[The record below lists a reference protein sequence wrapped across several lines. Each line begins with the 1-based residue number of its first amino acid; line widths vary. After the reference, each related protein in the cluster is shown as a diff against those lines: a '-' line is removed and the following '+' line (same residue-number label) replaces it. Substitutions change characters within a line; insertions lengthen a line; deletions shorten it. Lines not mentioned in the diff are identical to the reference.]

1 MIERTFLHIIVIDC
15 QIEWN
20 FLIPNKTTIFETQP
34 NQLRSII
41 YRNIISPL
49 KCVDNI
55 NISHILNV
63 KNKIN
68 FTSKMQK
75 E

>member
-55 NISHILNV
+55 NISYILNV